1 MDRPDTREA
10 LGAESKL
17 DHATLFQSMSKAAR
31 RVEVS
36 LFDGAGEPIS
46 PPAADEEAVATVYL
60 KQLNLLEGGI
70 GCALW
75 DAAII
80 LARVLWA
87 NVEVSGW
94 RRRGGEREREKERE
108 RERERTKKRERENER
123 DDG

>member
-94 RRRGGEREREKERE
+94 RRRGGGERE
-108 RERERTKKRERENER
+108 RERERKRERENEKKR
-123 DDG
+123 ERERKR